1 MKKDDD
7 DEDNRVRSTSQTLT
21 LILVTLS
28 ILSILFSGGFYVIN
42 RVSDVEKRVE
52 VECELRKRTEKT
64 IDDMNKKIDKI
75 LEKLK

>member
-7 DEDNRVRSTSQTLT
+7 EVNNGVKQTSQTLT
-21 LILVTLS
+21 LVLVTLS

-42 RVSDVEKRVE
+42 RVSDVEKRLE

-64 IDDMNKKIDKI
+64 IDDMNRKIDKI